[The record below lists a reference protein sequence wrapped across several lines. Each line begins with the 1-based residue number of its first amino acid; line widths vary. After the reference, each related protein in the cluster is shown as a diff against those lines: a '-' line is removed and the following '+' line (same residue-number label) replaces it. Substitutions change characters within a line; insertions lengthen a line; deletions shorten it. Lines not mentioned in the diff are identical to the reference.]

1 LSLKELRVEHTM
13 KATVISLGIAF
24 ALTCGVTATLNAQ
37 DLSVQTADNNDIG
50 EYGLNGSTLNGSVI
64 SGLNHP
70 WAIAII
76 SEPGRSTVALA
87 ALGLGVAALWLR
99 RRDV

>member
-1 LSLKELRVEHTM
+1 M
-13 KATVISLGIAF
+13 AM
-24 ALTCGVTATLNAQ
+24 ALALACGLTTTLNAQ
-37 DLSVQTADNNDIG
+37 NLHVGTADNNVIG
-50 EYGLNGSTLNGSVI
+50 QYGLNAPVI

-76 SEPGRSTVALA
+76 SEPGRSTIALA